1 VNHHVE
7 AQLLA
12 KALLV
17 ARGDVKDDAAARCVD
32 KRTSETPALAHALSP
47 LTAQEHQ
54 QHRHALHL
62 SPHVGNSPSTKN
74 AQVEKASLVGL
85 CLAMSVKAVVFD
97 VGGVLVSS
105 PFVNIRA
112 FERRSGLAPNFF
124 VKPIVQGAAFIGLE
138 AGTINREQFRTAFGD
153 DCLALGGTR
162 VDGEEWLRDLEE
174 NFEPSLPFLE
184 AARRVKDAGLLVG
197 VITNNWE
204 GFSVRKVLP
213 VAPDVL
219 VESYRV
225 KIRKPDPAI
234 YQLCFRELERLSPGI
249 RPEEI
254 VFLDDIGANC
264 KAAAALGWKAIRV
277 ERGKEEKALEQLWRY
292 MGVPKASL

>member
-1 VNHHVE
+1 
-7 AQLLA
+7 LW
-12 KALLV
+12 
-17 ARGDVKDDAAARCVD
+17 G
-32 KRTSETPALAHALSP
+32 
-47 LTAQEHQ
+47 
-54 QHRHALHL
+54 
-62 SPHVGNSPSTKN
+62 
-74 AQVEKASLVGL
+74 
-85 CLAMSVKAVVFD
+85 AMSVKAVVFD

-124 VKPIVQGAAFIGLE
+124 VKPIVQGTAFIGLE
-138 AGTINREQFRTAFGD
+138 AGTINRDQFRTAFGD

-162 VDGEEWLRDLEE
+162 VDGEEWLRDLED

-213 VAPDVL
+213 MAPDVL

-234 YQLCFRELERLSPGI
+234 YQLCFRELEILSPGI

-264 KAAAALGWKAIRV
+264 KAAAELGWKAIRV

-292 MGVPKASL
+292 MGVPRASL